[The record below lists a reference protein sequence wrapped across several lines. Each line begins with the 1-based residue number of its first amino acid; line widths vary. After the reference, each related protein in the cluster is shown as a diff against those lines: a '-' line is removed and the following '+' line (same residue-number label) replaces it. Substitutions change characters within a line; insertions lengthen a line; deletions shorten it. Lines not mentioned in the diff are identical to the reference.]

1 MRAATL
7 APIVVLSLA
16 ATGCTVASKSI
27 KRNYT
32 TYNHTIHYN
41 QSQQM
46 LLNLVRMRYR
56 ESPLFMKVGA
66 VSTSYSYE
74 VRGGASIG
82 SSFGEDNW
90 GVDAGGAYSERPTV
104 TYTPIEGDTFVKQM
118 LAEVNLNSFVLLYRS
133 GWPITTLCH
142 VLVERIGPRVN
153 NSDSP
158 TYDDFVEM
166 VRQLQKAQDSGDLE
180 IVAQDEAVF
189 LQLRAESMGVEVTA
203 EMIPLE
209 NVQTRSFVD
218 VMFYLAKNTQVPP
231 EHADQVKTA
240 DTNGWLDIRYSK
252 NAPGD
257 AVVFVEYNGFF
268 FSIARTDIQSK
279 DTFALL
285 KLVFQMQA
293 GDIQTVQPVLTLPV
307 ATP

>member
-1 MRAATL
+1 MRAAFPASTLVVVLTL
-7 APIVVLSLA
+7 A
-16 ATGCTVASKSI
+16 GCSTAPKSI

-46 LLNLVRMRYR
+46 LLNLVRLRYR
-56 ESPLFMKVGA
+56 ESPMFMKVGA
-66 VSTSYSYE
+66 VSTSYNYE
-74 VRGGASIG
+74 IRGGGNIG
-82 SSFGEDNW
+82 SSFGEDVW
-90 GVDAGGAYSERPTV
+90 GLNASGAYAERPTV

-142 VLVERIGPRVN
+142 VLVERIGPRFN
-153 NSDSP
+153 HRDSP
-158 TYDDFVEM
+158 TYDDFVDL
-166 VRQLQKAQDSGDLE
+166 VRQLQEAQDRGDLD
-180 IVAQDEAVF
+180 IVAHDDEIF
-189 LQLRAESMGVEVTA
+189 LQLKDETLGVDVATD
-203 EMIPLE
+203 MIPLE

-218 VMFYLAKNTQVPP
+218 VMFYLAKNTQVPSD
-231 EHADQVKTA
+231 AQDQVKPA
-240 DTNGWLDIRYSK
+240 SPNGWMSIRFTK
-252 NAPGD
+252 NAPND
-257 AVVFVEYNGFF
+257 AMVFVQYNGGFY
-268 FSIARTDIQSK
+268 SIARNDIQSK

-293 GDIQTVQPVLTLPV
+293 GDIQSVQPILTLPI

>member
-1 MRAATL
+1 MRAL
-7 APIVVLSLA
+7 IVASTVAVSLV
-16 ATGCTVASKSI
+16 ATGCSVAPKSI

-32 TYNHTIHYN
+32 TYNHTIHFN

-46 LLNLVRMRYR
+46 LLNLVRLRYR
-56 ESPLFMKVGA
+56 ESPTFMKVGA
-66 VSTSYSYE
+66 VSTSYSFD
-74 VRGGASIG
+74 VNGGASVG
-82 SSFGEDNW
+82 DSFGESNW
-90 GVDAGGAYSERPTV
+90 GVNAGAGYSERPTV

-142 VLVERIGPRVN
+142 VLVERIGPRFN
-153 NSDSP
+153 NQDSP
-158 TYDDFVEM
+158 TYDDFVDL
-166 VRQLQKAQDSGDLE
+166 VRQLQEAQDRGDLD
-180 IVAQDEAVF
+180 IVAHGDEIF
-189 LQLRAESMGVEVTA
+189 LQLKDNTLEMDVAT

-218 VMFYLAKNTQVPP
+218 VMFYLAKNTQVP
-231 EHADQVKTA
+231 ANAQDQVKSA
-240 DTNGWLDIRYSK
+240 RPNGWMNIRFTK

-257 AVVFVEYNGFF
+257 AMVFVQYNGGFY
-268 FSIARTDIQSK
+268 SLARNDIQSK

-293 GDIQTVQPVLTLPV
+293 GDIQSVQPILTLPI

>member
-1 MRAATL
+1 MRVL
-7 APIVVLSLA
+7 AVASSLVLMLVL
-16 ATGCTVASKSI
+16 TGCSVAPKAI

-66 VSTSYSYE
+66 VSTSYS
-74 VRGGASIG
+74 VDINGGGSIG

-90 GVDAGGAYSERPTV
+90 GLNAGGGYSERPTV

-118 LAEVNLNSFVLLYRS
+118 LAEVSLSSYVLLYRS
-133 GWPITTLCH
+133 GWPITTLSH
-142 VLVERIGPRVN
+142 VLVERMGRRVN
-153 NSDSP
+153 HPDSP
-158 TYDDFVEM
+158 SYDDFVDL
-166 VRQLQKAQDSGDLE
+166 VRQLQDAQDRGNLEVVAEGDE
-180 IVAQDEAVF
+180 MF
-189 LQLRAESMGVEVTA
+189 LQLREETMGMNVAA

-209 NVQTRSFVD
+209 DVQMRSFVD
-218 VMFYLAKNTQVPP
+218 VMFYLAKNTQVP
-231 EHADQVKTA
+231 EANRDQVKPA
-240 DTNGWLDIRYSK
+240 EPNGWMTIRYTK
-252 NAPGD
+252 NPPENAM
-257 AVVFVEYNGFF
+257 VFVNYNGAFY
-268 FSIARTDIQSK
+268 SIGRSDIQSK

-285 KLVFQMQA
+285 RLIFQMQA
-293 GDIQTVQPVLTLPV
+293 GDIQSVQPILTLPI